1 MAAPRLRLRR
11 GTSNPEDV
19 ALFATSPAL
28 VGEPFFAD
36 TDGSVPTTEGTGTGD
51 FYIAD
56 GGSAFVHIGGS
67 SYTARVDSFL
77 VDQIPADNAGVSA
90 GAKIVFEEGG
100 PTGTA
105 ETITIQAPVQG
116 AATNSYTMFLP
127 VGAPAAAGSYILEY
141 DQATSQ
147 LSFAEQVASSTLV
160 VQQAPEDTDATADVY
175 YPTFVLNNNASPGAS
190 ENFYTEGQLT
200 FLPDKDGN
208 SGGTISSLKIVG
220 EYVASTGYFS
230 GTGSTDTA
238 SVTTNFATEPTASGN
253 TKEVNVGTGSAAG
266 STTNI
271 NIGSDDGTTTINS
284 PIVVG
289 SATTQNLYNTVAT
302 TLNFAGAATTI
313 EIGSTANTS
322 VTNIN
327 GTTANTLGTL
337 NGALVV
343 DGGASVAGN
352 VTIGADLAVEGG
364 DIVADPNNL
373 GNAVA
378 LFDTSTG
385 TANLFGAATTSN
397 IAYDGAASSTTNIA
411 DGATASASTNTIN
424 IGTNGVTGST
434 TNVTI
439 GSAFAGTT
447 EFLGTDDN
455 TLGTVT
461 SGAVQMD
468 GGLGVAKNVSIGG
481 SLDVTTNLIV
491 DGTITNGNTAD
502 NTLGNLATGAIQLA
516 GGLAVSKNTTI
527 GGDLAVEG
535 GNIVADPD
543 NTGNTAA
550 LYDTSTGTVNIGGAS
565 ATLNLGNDGT
575 GATTVNIATG
585 ATATGTTKTVNIATS
600 GAADSTTAVNIGSA
614 SEPDQTTVT
623 IFGNLTVQ
631 GTQTIT
637 NINTTNTNVSDRLLG
652 LATGATSA
660 GATEDSGLIIERGT
674 TGDNVFIG
682 FDEDNDVFVT
692 GLTTETSA
700 STTAGTITP
709 VTFLA
714 KQLNITDAAGTN
726 ESVIRYFTAGDAN
739 TEFGVSDAVAER
751 YIHNVVIDGGVF

>member
-11 GTSNPEDV
+11 GTDNPVDLTGVGQVFESGS
-19 ALFATSPAL
+19 ATQAL
-28 VGEPFFAD
+28 VGEPLFVD
-36 TDGSVPTTEGTGTGD
+36 TNGAVPTSEGNGGGD

-56 GGSAFVHIGGS
+56 GGSSFVHIGGS

-77 VDQIPADNAGVSA
+77 VDQIPTDNTGVSA
-90 GAKIVFEEGG
+90 GAKVILEEGG
-100 PTGTA
+100 PNP
-105 ETITIQAPVQG
+105 ETITIQAPVQDD
-116 AATNSYTMFLP
+116 ATNSYTMFLP
-127 VGAPAAAGSYILEY
+127 VGAPTTAGQYLIEY

-147 LSFAEQVASSTLV
+147 LSFVDQVASEQLTTR
-160 VQQAPEDTDATADVY
+160 QAPEDTDATADVY
-175 YPTFVLNNNASPGAS
+175 YPTFVANNNADPGAL

-208 SGGTISSLKIVG
+208 AAGTISSLQITG

-253 TKEVNVGTGSAAG
+253 TKEVNVGTGAAAG

-271 NIGSDDGTTTINS
+271 NIGS
-284 PIVVG
+284 
-289 SATTQNLYNTVAT
+289 
-302 TLNFAGAATTI
+302 
-313 EIGSTANTS
+313 
-322 VTNIN
+322 
-327 GTTANTLGTL
+327 
-337 NGALVV
+337 
-343 DGGASVAGN
+343 
-352 VTIGADLAVEGG
+352 AV
-364 DIVADPNNL
+364 
-373 GNAVA
+373 
-378 LFDTSTG
+378 
-385 TANLFGAATTSN
+385 
-397 IAYDGAASSTTNIA
+397 
-411 DGATASASTNTIN
+411 
-424 IGTNGVTGST
+424 
-434 TNVTI
+434 
-439 GSAFAGTT
+439 AGTT
-447 EFLGTDDN
+447 EFLGTDNN
-455 TLGTVT
+455 TLGNVT

-468 GGLGVAKNVSIGG
+468 GGAAVAGNV
-481 SLDVTTNLIV
+481 
-491 DGTITNGNTAD
+491 
-502 NTLGNLATGAIQLA
+502 
-516 GGLAVSKNTTI
+516 TI

-543 NTGNTAA
+543 NTGNAAA

-660 GATEDSGLIIERGT
+660 AATEDSGLIIERGT

-700 STTAGTITP
+700 SATAGTITP

-714 KQLNITDAAGTN
+714 KQLNITDDAGTN
-726 ESVIRYFTAGDAN
+726 ESVIRYFTAADAN